1 MQFRPET
8 ERLLEAVQLTEH
20 RDKILRIAD
29 EMQSVEFIYERET
42 AYNDLV
48 KIDSQIQGLGLHN
61 VNEETQGW
69 WYTGVY
75 QIEDRPIFRGIQYI
89 GSHMGNLKLERL
101 ACSIVVESC
110 YHVEG
115 SLKRRLNVDGNL
127 SIGGIL
133 GRSKAQ
139 PLESDLLETLEFL
152 NEFVYNR
159 GKRTI
164 EDIDLDERMFSLAD
178 AFAIYLVCRVL
189 GARILQDT
197 NIKTKHGAMVF
208 DGYA

>member
-1 MQFRPET
+1 
-8 ERLLEAVQLTEH
+8 
-20 RDKILRIAD
+20 
-29 EMQSVEFIYERET
+29 MQSVEFIYERET
-42 AYNDLV
+42 AYDDLV
-48 KIDSQIQGLGLHN
+48 KIDSQIRGLGLHN

-69 WYTGVY
+69 WYTGAY
-75 QIEDRPIFRGIQYI
+75 RIEDRPIFRGIQYI
-89 GSHMGNLKLERL
+89 GSHMGNLKLETL
-101 ACSIVVESC
+101 APSIVVESC

-133 GRSKAQ
+133 GRSNAQ
-139 PLESDLLETLEFL
+139 PLGSDLLETLEYL
-152 NEFVYNR
+152 DEFVYNR

-189 GARILQDT
+189 GARILQDM